1 MKLVSL
7 FFYNPCSGWNPKD
20 IHEYANRYSCTDAF
34 TDDLCKKEKMH
45 LCKKEVDCMG
55 NAFVIHLDL
64 QSDYSAK
71 HPDSN
76 QAHYKAEAVIV
87 CNY

>member
-7 FFYNPCSGWNPKD
+7 FIFEPCSGWQIED

-34 TDDLCKKEKMH
+34 TDDLCKKENFH
-45 LCKKEVDCMG
+45 LCKKEVDCIG
-55 NAFVIHLDL
+55 SGFAIHLDL
-64 QSDYSAK
+64 KSDYSVK
-71 HPDSN
+71 HSNTN

-87 CNY
+87 CE

>member
-7 FFYNPCSGWNPKD
+7 FIFEPTSGWQLCD
-20 IHEYANRYSCTDAF
+20 IHEYENRYSCTDAF
-34 TDDLCKKEKMH
+34 TEDLLKKEDMQ
-45 LCKKEVDCMG
+45 LIKKEVDCMG
-55 NAFVIHLDL
+55 NAMVVHLEL
-64 QSDYSAK
+64 KSNYSVK
-71 HPDSN
+71 HPNVN

>member
-7 FFYNPCSGWNPKD
+7 FLYNPCSGWWPKD

-34 TDDLCKKEKMH
+34 TDELLKNENMH
-45 LCKKEVDCMG
+45 LCRKEVDCIGSAM
-55 NAFVIHLDL
+55 VVHLDMK
-64 QSDYSAK
+64 SDYSVK
-71 HPDSN
+71 HPNTN

-87 CNY
+87 CD